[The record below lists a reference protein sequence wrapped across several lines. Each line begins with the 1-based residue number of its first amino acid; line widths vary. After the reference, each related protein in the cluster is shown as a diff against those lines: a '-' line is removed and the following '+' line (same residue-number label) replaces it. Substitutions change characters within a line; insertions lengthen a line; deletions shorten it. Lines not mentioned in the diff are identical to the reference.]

1 MVKPSTSKILSRQS
15 KEAQFEHIVS
25 TILGDFGWLIIAAI
39 FALTFKNT
47 IQRIVEGMMFFFG
60 GDYKVDDIVYVG
72 GTKKV
77 RISRKGL
84 TKTTFYVYDT
94 KRKLIIRND
103 RLPYLMLEKSLPQNG
118 DKDETN

>member
-1 MVKPSTSKILSRQS
+1 MTELQLES
-15 KEAQFEHIVS
+15 IVS
-25 TILGDFGWLIIAAI
+25 TIIGDFGWLVVAAI

-47 IQRIVEGMMFFFG
+47 IQRIVEGIMFFFG
-60 GDYKVDDIVYVG
+60 GDYKVDDIVYIG

-77 RISRKGL
+77 RITRKGL

-103 RLPYLMLEKSLPQNG
+103 KLPHLMLEKTLPQNG
-118 DKDETN
+118 DSHEAN

>member
-1 MVKPSTSKILSRQS
+1 MGSVEQQLEK
-15 KEAQFEHIVS
+15 IVS
-25 TILGDFGWLIIAAI
+25 TIIGDFGWLVVAAI

-47 IQRIVEGMMFFFG
+47 IQRIVEGVMFFFG
-60 GDYKVDDIVYVG
+60 GDYKVDDIVYIG

-77 RISRKGL
+77 RITRKGL

-103 RLPYLMLEKSLPQNG
+103 KLPHLMLEKTLPQNG
-118 DKDETN
+118 ESNEDYKRTT

>member
-1 MVKPSTSKILSRQS
+1 MTELQLES
-15 KEAQFEHIVS
+15 IVS
-25 TILGDFGWLIIAAI
+25 TIIGDFGWLVVAAI

-47 IQRIVEGMMFFFG
+47 IQRIVEGVMFFFG
-60 GDYKVDDIVYVG
+60 GDYKVDDIVYIG

-77 RISRKGL
+77 RITRKGL

-103 RLPYLMLEKSLPQNG
+103 KLPHLMLEKTLPQNG
-118 DKDETN
+118 ESNEDYQRTT

>member
-1 MVKPSTSKILSRQS
+1 MGSLETQLEPLISTLTG
-15 KEAQFEHIVS
+15 E
-25 TILGDFGWLIIAAI
+25 FGWLIFVSVAV
-39 FALTFKNT
+39 LTFKNT

-60 GDYKVDDIVYVG
+60 GAYKMDEIVYIG

-77 RISRKGL
+77 SITRKGL

-118 DKDETN
+118 DDNETN

>member
-1 MVKPSTSKILSRQS
+1 MGSLETQL
-15 KEAQFEHIVS
+15 EHIVS
-25 TILGDFGWLIIAAI
+25 TTLGQFGWLIIVAI

-47 IQRIVEGMMFFFG
+47 IQRIVEGIMFFFG

-118 DKDETN
+118 DDNETN

>member
-1 MVKPSTSKILSRQS
+1 MGSV
-15 KEAQFEHIVS
+15 EHQLEKIVS
-25 TILGDFGWLIIAAI
+25 TIIGDFGWLVIAAL

-47 IQRIVEGMMFFFG
+47 IQRIVEGIMFFFG
-60 GDYKVDDIVYVG
+60 GDFKVDDIVYIS

-77 RISRKGL
+77 RITRKGL

>member
-1 MVKPSTSKILSRQS
+1 MGSL
-15 KEAQFEHIVS
+15 EAQFEHIVS

>member
-1 MVKPSTSKILSRQS
+1 MGSADPQLEK
-15 KEAQFEHIVS
+15 IVS
-25 TILGDFGWLIIAAI
+25 TIIGDFGWLMIAAI
-39 FALTFKNT
+39 FALTFKNI

-60 GDYKVDDIVYVG
+60 GDYKIDDIVYIS

-77 RISRKGL
+77 RLIRKGL

-103 RLPYLMLEKSLPQNG
+103 RLPYLMLEKTLPQNG
-118 DKDETN
+118 DKK

>member
-1 MVKPSTSKILSRQS
+1 MGPDDQQLEK
-15 KEAQFEHIVS
+15 IVS
-25 TILGDFGWLIIAAI
+25 TMIGDFGWLVIAAL

-47 IQRIVEGMMFFFG
+47 IQRIVEGIMFFFG
-60 GDYKVDDIVYVG
+60 GDFKIDDIVYIS

-77 RISRKGL
+77 RITRKGL

-103 RLPYLMLEKSLPQNG
+103 RLPYLMLEKTLPQNG
-118 DKDETN
+118 ILNKDD